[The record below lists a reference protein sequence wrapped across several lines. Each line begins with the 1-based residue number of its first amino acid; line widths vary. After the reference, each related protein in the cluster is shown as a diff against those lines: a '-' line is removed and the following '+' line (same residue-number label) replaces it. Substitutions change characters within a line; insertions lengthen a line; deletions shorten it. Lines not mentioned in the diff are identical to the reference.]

1 MSNNGK
7 MIKKKEL
14 TTKNGMSVRV
24 AYKNASTSRL
34 VSDGIITIEDA
45 EMDRRAKEAI
55 SAAIK
60 KNKVCSKPVAIYDR
74 TSHKAYLV
82 CADGKRKAVK

>member
-34 VSDGIITIEDA
+34 GRYTFLLSCY
-45 EMDRRAKEAI
+45 K
-55 SAAIK
+55 
-60 KNKVCSKPVAIYDR
+60 
-74 TSHKAYLV
+74 
-82 CADGKRKAVK
+82 